1 MNLPNDK
8 NILAALV
15 GNEIRELPALSP
27 DMHPVRFL
35 TLRDADGERIYQRGL
50 VFLFYVALKE
60 LYPDAQFRV
69 IHSLSQGIYMESSG
83 HKRLTEKELER
94 IEQKMHELVHMEIPF
109 RKIEVSMAEAKQIY
123 HDEGLSFKA
132 KIIEYKHNPIT
143 TLYECMGYHHYF
155 YGYMPPHT
163 GYLRL
168 FELVYYAP
176 GFVLRHPNNASPEA
190 VPPFVEQAKTH
201 AVHMES
207 EHWGELMHVGN
218 VTDLN
223 YMIEKHDEQEIIQV
237 NEALHEKKIAA
248 IADAIVKSGKLI
260 ILISGPSSSGKTT
273 FAERLKI
280 QLMTSGIIP
289 QSISLDNYFVNR
301 EDTPRDE
308 QGNYDFE
315 ALEALDIELLN
326 LQLKDLLQGKRVHL
340 PSFDFYTGT
349 RSFREESFWLRPRQ
363 PLLLEGIHAL
373 NEKLS
378 RGIFHKDKFK
388 IYVSAL
394 TQLNLDEH
402 NRIPTTD
409 NRLIRRMVR
418 DHRTRGYTAM
428 DTLSRWES
436 VRRGEQKHIFP
447 YQEEADAIF
456 NSALVYELAVLKK
469 YALPLLEAITPDHE
483 MYYQAKRLKKFLY
496 YFRAIEDEK
505 YIPSTSILREFIGSS
520 SLDV

>member
-1 MNLPNDK
+1 MNLPQDK

-15 GNEIRELPALSP
+15 GHEIKELPALKP
-27 DMHPVRFL
+27 ETVPTRFL

-50 VFLFYVALKE
+50 VFLFYIAQRE

-69 IHSLSQGIYMESSG
+69 VHSLSQGIYMESSG
-83 HKRLTEKELER
+83 YKRLTEVELER
-94 IEQKMHELVHMEIPF
+94 IEQKMHHLVQLEIPF
-109 RKIEVSMAEAKQIY
+109 RKIEVSMEEAKQIY

-163 GYLRL
+163 GYLPK
-168 FELVYYAP
+168 FEIVYYAP
-176 GFVLRHPNNASPEA
+176 GFVLRHPTTSSPEA

-207 EHWGELMHVGN
+207 ENWGELMQVSN
-218 VTDLN
+218 VTELN
-223 YMIEKHDEQEIIQV
+223 YKIQHQGVQEIIQV

-308 QGNYDFE
+308 EGNYDYE

-326 LQLKDLLQGKRVHL
+326 AQLKDLLQGKRVHL
-340 PSFDFYTGT
+340 PQFDFYTG
-349 RSFREESFWLRPRQ
+349 RRAFREESFWLKPHQ
-363 PLLLEGIHAL
+363 PLILEGIHAL

-378 RGIFHKDKFK
+378 RGVFHKDKFK
-388 IYVSAL
+388 IYISAL
-394 TQLNLDEH
+394 TQLNVDEH

-409 NRLIRRMVR
+409 NRLIRRIVR
-418 DHRTRGYTAM
+418 DHRTRGYSAM

-469 YALPLLEAITPDHE
+469 YALPLLEAITPE
-483 MYYQAKRLKKFLY
+483 QETYYQAKRLKKFLY
-496 YFRAIEDEK
+496 YFREIDEEK
-505 YIPSTSILREFIGSS
+505 WIPSSSILREFIGSS